1 MNNDDAI
8 RDAHR
13 NYGEEEYFHARP
25 QIDCN
30 DRRRVFQA
38 GFDRGWKAAREDVER
53 FLKDEETIEEC
64 LMRNRREI
72 NQLMGKLAE
81 LKTENER
88 LGCVMTE
95 ILDSLGNMVARFRVV
110 QS

>member
-1 MNNDDAI
+1 MSKDDAI
-8 RDAHR
+8 REAHR
-13 NYGEEEYFHARP
+13 NYDEEEYFHARP

-30 DRRRVFQA
+30 DRRRVFKA
-38 GFDRGWKAAREDVER
+38 GFDRGWKSAREDVER

-64 LMRNRREI
+64 LMRNRRDI
-72 NQLMGKLAE
+72 DTLMGKLAE

-88 LGCVMTE
+88 LGLVMTE
-95 ILDSLGNMVARFRVV
+95 IMDSLGNMVNRFRVE